1 MSKLDELIK
10 ELCPDGVEY
19 KKIKDVYTRLR
30 GTPITA
36 SKMKEIENPNGDIR
50 IFAGGKN
57 AINAFA
63 NDIPNLNVVDKPA
76 VLVQSRGIIDF
87 IYYERPFTFKNE
99 MWAYTNEDKVS
110 VKFLYYVLKNNA
122 LHFRELASGMGS
134 LPQISLRVTEEFR
147 VPVPPLEVQSEIVKI
162 LDNFTEL
169 TAELIAELTARKK
182 QYEYYRNRLLTF
194 DTASHIKKVKLG
206 DVAKVTKLAGF
217 EFTKYVTYVEKGHII
232 ALRGLN
238 VKNGNLDLCD
248 VKYIDG
254 SDLSKLERSKLHVGD
269 MLFTY
274 VGTIGQVALIDKED
288 TYYLAPNVA
297 LIRADKNVLLPE
309 YMRFYFQSSLF
320 WDTQIKRLLQSSSM
334 KNIPMEKIRKFELLV
349 PPIDVQRRL
358 VHVLDNFDKVCN
370 DLHIGLPAEIEAR
383 KKQYEFYRDSLLT
396 FLEKGE
402 SILTDRQTELKYALI
417 KLLQYVFGYVIFPI
431 STVGKVL
438 MCKRIFKEQTMP
450 IGDVP
455 FYKIGTFGGQADAYI
470 DENLYHEY
478 KNKYSFPLKGEI
490 LISCSGT
497 IGRCIIYDGEPA
509 YFQDS
514 NIVWVSNDESIVLNK
529 FLYYLYKTMS
539 WNIVSGGTIGRLYKS
554 DIEKTLI
561 KVPPKD
567 KQVKIVSILERFDT
581 LCHDISSGLPAEI
594 EARKKQYEY
603 YRDKLLSFKEKKG

>member
-10 ELCPDGVEY
+10 KLCPDGVEY
-19 KKIKDVYTRLR
+19 KAIKDCVL
-30 GTPITA
+30 
-36 SKMKEIENPNGDIR
+36 KIR
-50 IFAGGKN
+50 NIKWKN
-57 AINAFA
+57 ADESETYSYIDLTSVNRNKSGIDKTISINRKNAPSRAQQIVKKQDILLGTTRPMLKRFCIVPAIYDNQICSTGFCVLRA
-63 NDIPNLNVVDKPA
+63 NP
-76 VLVQSRGIIDF
+76 
-87 IYYERPFTFKNE
+87 E
-99 MWAYTNEDKVS
+99 MV
-110 VKFLYYVLKNNA
+110 
-122 LHFRELASGMGS
+122 
-134 LPQISLRVTEEFR
+134 LPQYLYHHITSSKFFNYVEKNQKGASYPSISDDRVKAFR
-147 VPVPPLEVQSEIVKI
+147 IPVPPMEVQREIVKI

-169 TAELIAELTARKK
+169 TAELTAGLTAELTARKK

-194 DTASHIKKVKLG
+194 DKENITYKKLKETCWLKSGKAISSNDISSEKSAEYPFACYGGNGIRGYVSQFIYDLDCPIIGRQGALCGNVQYALG
-206 DVAKVTKLAGF
+206 KFYPTEHAVVVRSKGEYDQRFLYYLLTYMNLNQYKSAG
-217 EFTKYVTYVEKGHII
+217 
-232 ALRGLN
+232 AQPGLS
-238 VKNGNLDLCD
+238 VKNLENL
-248 VKYIDG
+248 K
-254 SDLSKLERSKLHVGD
+254 
-269 MLFTY
+269 
-274 VGTIGQVALIDKED
+274 
-288 TYYLAPNVA
+288 AP
-297 LIRADKNVLLPE
+297 
-309 YMRFYFQSSLF
+309 
-320 WDTQIKRLLQSSSM
+320 
-334 KNIPMEKIRKFELLV
+334 V
-349 PPIDVQRRL
+349 PPIMIQKRL
-358 VHVLDNFDKVCN
+358 VNVLDNFDKVCN
-370 DLHIGLPAEIEAR
+370 DLHIGLSAEIEAR

-396 FLEKGE
+396 FLEKGG
-402 SILTDRQTELKYALI
+402 SILTDRQTDRQTELKYALI

-470 DENLYHEY
+470 NENLYHEY

-594 EARKKQYEY
+594 KARKKQYEY

>member
-10 ELCPDGVEY
+10 KRCPDGVEY
-19 KKIKDVYTRLR
+19 KRLGEIVKIKNGCDYKHLQEGNIPVY
-30 GTPITA
+30 G
-36 SKMKEIENPNGDIR
+36 S
-50 IFAGGKN
+50 GGI
-57 AINAFA
+57 INYVNEFQY
-63 NDIPNLNVVDKPA
+63 DKPS
-76 VLVQSRGIIDF
+76 VLIPRKGSLDKLYYVDTPFWNVDTIFYTIIDTSIVF
-87 IYYERPFTFKNE
+87 P
-99 MWAYTNEDKVS
+99 
-110 VKFLYYVLKNNA
+110 KFLYFVLQKAHLENLNKAGGVPSLTQSA
-122 LHFRELASGMGS
+122 LNKVSI
-134 LPQISLRVTEEFR
+134 PI
-147 VPVPPLEVQSEIVKI
+147 PPLEVQREIVNI

-169 TAELIAELTARKK
+169 TAELTAELTVRKK

-194 DTASHIKKVKLG
+194 DMNISEMKLSDVCDYVDYRGKTPVKSDSGVFLVTAKNIKKGYIDYDSSKEYIPADTYDDVMHRGFPQVG
-206 DVAKVTKLAGF
+206 DVLITTEAPCGNVAQ
-217 EFTKYVTYVEKGHII
+217 VDRADI
-232 ALRGLN
+232 ALAQRVIKLRGKTNILRN
-238 VKNGNLDLCD
+238 RYLKFILLSQLFQDRLMKAATGSTVKGI
-248 VKYIDG
+248 KG
-254 SDLSKLERSKLHVGD
+254 STLLRLSIPV
-269 MLFTY
+269 
-274 VGTIGQVALIDKED
+274 
-288 TYYLAPNVA
+288 P
-297 LIRADKNVLLPE
+297 
-309 YMRFYFQSSLF
+309 SL
-320 WDTQIKRLLQSSSM
+320 
-334 KNIPMEKIRKFELLV
+334 
-349 PPIDVQRRL
+349 DVQDKIAD
-358 VHVLDNFDKVCN
+358 VLDNFDKVCN

-402 SILTDRQTELKYALI
+402 SILTEQNRTELRYALI

-567 KQVKIVSILERFDT
+567 KQVKIVSILERFDA
-581 LCHDISSGLPAEI
+581 LCHDLSSGLPAEI